1 MLFACNFKGD
11 CKITKIWKEI
21 SPGLGNVNNRHL
33 KMAAGTL
40 KVMMKA
46 RKERMEGK
54 ESEGQGRREG
64 GRKGGEGG
72 RKNKSALIPLF

>member
-54 ESEGQGRREG
+54 EGK
-64 GRKGGEGG
+64 RKGGKKEG
-72 RKNKSALIPLF
+72 RKEGREKRALAL